1 MGYNGKYIWVM
12 FLIIKF
18 MQTPDLKT
26 KVALVED
33 DPFLSKV
40 LAFRLKEENFNVIL
54 AADGEQAIKVIKSE
68 RPDLILLDLLLPKKS
83 GFEVLEEIKKDETT
97 KKIPVIILSNLG
109 QQTDIDK
116 GMQLGA
122 VDYLVKANFG
132 IKDIVEKIKEILAK
146 AQSQA

>member
-1 MGYNGKYIWVM
+1 
-12 FLIIKF
+12 